1 MTSSD
6 APLRVRRDGPLL
18 FLTLDRPDRLNAVSL
33 PLYRSLLDAL
43 DAARDDRELRAVVLT
58 GEGRGFCVGADL
70 KAHDDDP
77 LDPETRKAYVRTAQD
92 VNRRI
97 QTHPL
102 PVVAAVNGHA
112 VGAGLEL
119 ALSADFAVANE
130 EAKLRLPEVA
140 LGTFVGGGVTYT
152 LPRRVGIGKAR
163 ELLFLCPFLTGR
175 EAAEI
180 GLVDE
185 AVSPG
190 AVLERAEAL
199 ARELARKAP
208 VSVRLLKELLSR
220 THRVGRE
227 EALDAEA
234 RALLRCMD
242 TADWEEGIRAFH
254 EGREPRFTGE

>member
-6 APLRVRRDGPLL
+6 APLRVRRSAPLL
-18 FLTLDRPDRLNAVSL
+18 ILTLNRPDRLNAVSL
-33 PLYRSLLDAL
+33 PLYRSLLEAL
-43 DAARDDRELRAVVLT
+43 DAAEGDRELRAVVIT

-70 KAHDDDP
+70 KAHDEDR
-77 LDPETRKAYVRTAQD
+77 LDAEARKTYVRAAQE

-119 ALSADFAVANE
+119 ALSADFAVAND
-130 EAKLRLPEVA
+130 EAKLRLPEAA

-175 EAAEI
+175 EAADI

-185 AVSPG
+185 AVPG
-190 AVLERAEAL
+190 DAVLDRSEAL

-220 THRVGRE
+220 AHRLGRA

-234 RALLRCMD
+234 RALLRCME
-242 TADWEEGIRAFH
+242 TGDWEEGIRAFH
-254 EGREPRFTGE
+254 EDREPRFTGE